1 MNYRD
6 WVDQVSE
13 DLNLPYTQVD
23 RVLSKGL
30 DVIRKC
36 LKLNEQVNIRSF
48 GVFETR
54 QVKPRAMRF
63 IQTNETIHVPGYRG
77 LRFRPSKTLKEE
89 IKRNPSG
96 VC

>member
-6 WVDQVSE
+6 WVDQVSG
-13 DLNLPYTQVD
+13 DLKMPHAQVD

-36 LKLNEQVNIRSF
+36 LKLNEPVNIRSF

-54 QVKPRAMRF
+54 TVKARAMRF
-63 IQTNETIHVPGYRG
+63 IQTNETIQVPGYRG
-77 LRFRPSKTLKEE
+77 LRFRPSKSLKEA
-89 IKRNPSG
+89 IKNNPSG